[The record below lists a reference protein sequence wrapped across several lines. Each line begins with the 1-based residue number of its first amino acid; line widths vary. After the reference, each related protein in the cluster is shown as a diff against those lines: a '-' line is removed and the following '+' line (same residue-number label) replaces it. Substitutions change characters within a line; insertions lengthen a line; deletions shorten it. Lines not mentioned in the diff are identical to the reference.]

1 MKKFSLKFI
10 LFVII
15 SVFSSLAYAD
25 GVFSRYYNTSY
36 DFSVAVPLKKYEQDT
51 NEGSKINELEFIKKS
66 NIIPSK
72 DYFKGHG
79 ALAGDGIAIKNKN
92 GDTSILVYG
101 TYILHDF
108 NAENLAED
116 KIKESFDAA
125 NLDYNK
131 FIKKYYN
138 GKLPKEIDE
147 LKFDYNKTLFR
158 LGNSV
163 AYSTFGKDF
172 YVISYIKDN
181 KVEYIKVINN
191 NDTNYIIFEAS
202 YLPKDKKFMD
212 PIVTEISKSINL
224 IK

>member
-10 LFVII
+10 LFVIL
-15 SVFSSLAYAD
+15 SLFSSLTYAD

-36 DFSVAVPLKKYEQDT
+36 DFSVAVPLEKYEQDT
-51 NEGSKINELEFIKKS
+51 NEGSKISELEFIKKS

-92 GDTSILVYG
+92 EDTSILVYG

-116 KIKESFDAA
+116 RIKESFDAA

-131 FIKKYYN
+131 
-138 GKLPKEIDE
+138 
-147 LKFDYNKTLFR
+147 TLFR

-163 AYSTFGKDF
+163 TYSTFGKDF
-172 YVISYIKDN
+172 YVISYVKDN

-191 NDTNYIIFEAS
+191 SDTNYIIFEAT
-202 YLPKDKKFMD
+202 YLAKDKKIMD
-212 PIVTEISKSINL
+212 KIVTEMTNSINL